1 MNWFYRSL
9 RSKRNPQDRLWVV
22 VVCRYVR
29 ATDNA
34 DCWLTTLFGGC
45 SFRGRSMFLKGQ
57 PACTQRDCRRRG
69 CEGTLFK
76 LLQYCTLFVGVA
88 QCSGGMSLLVFP
100 KGFICQ
106 QTELIELAPATLLLL
121 RPPAKSLLII
131 GEGEG
136 ETCWNIYCCRFWL
149 ILYIW
154 ISSFTLLNSW
164 VCLILHSKVAS
175 TVLLQC
181 LSCIRQQ
188 KTGSGAQNCFETS
201 AQLRPALQFL

>member
-22 VVCRYVR
+22 VVCRYVQQTMLI
-29 ATDNA
+29 AGWQPCLVTVP
-34 DCWLTTLFGGC
+34 LV
-45 SFRGRSMFLKGQ
+45 RGKCMFLKGQ

-149 ILYIW
+149 IPYIW

>member
-34 DCWLTTLFGGC
+34 DCWLTALFGGC

-57 PACTQRDCRRRG
+57 PACTQRESRRG
-69 CEGTLFK
+69 GFGDPIQVASILHIVCWSGTV
-76 LLQYCTLFVGVA
+76 QWRNESA
-88 QCSGGMSLLVFP
+88 SFP
-100 KGFICQ
+100 KR
-106 QTELIELAPATLLLL
+106 LYLPADRINWVSSSYTITSPAASKITSNYRWRWRWNLLKYL
-121 RPPAKSLLII
+121 P
-131 GEGEG
+131 
-136 ETCWNIYCCRFWL
+136 CCRFWL

-164 VCLILHSKVAS
+164 VCLILHVKVAS
-175 TVLLQC
+175 TVLL
-181 LSCIRQQ
+181 
-188 KTGSGAQNCFETS
+188 
-201 AQLRPALQFL
+201 